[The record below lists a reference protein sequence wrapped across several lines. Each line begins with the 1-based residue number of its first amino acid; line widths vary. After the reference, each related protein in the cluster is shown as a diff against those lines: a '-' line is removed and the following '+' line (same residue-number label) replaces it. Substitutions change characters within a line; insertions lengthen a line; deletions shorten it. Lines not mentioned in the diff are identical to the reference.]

1 MNVNPEHDSQ
11 RNARPQPTALPS
23 ERTIRRQL
31 LSDAVQHPAT
41 LLPLAGAAACVVYL
55 LLLSPVFGNGAW
67 ETLVLLAC
75 GIAAAA
81 SFAWRF
87 VFRYADEYAA
97 SERQMLMLQD
107 LELARRGQQEVSERL
122 AFLESGLSGIGSDEG
137 LTALNELVGEYEK
150 LQPALER
157 QTDSDPLSM
166 ARVPVLAEE
175 TYRLGLNLL
184 SDALELLDA
193 GQSTGRESLEKE
205 VAELETAVQVARGD
219 EEQPERLKIKEDTL
233 AARRQFL
240 DLLDQLQLRVE
251 QLLFQVNR
259 CEASLHRTRIELA
272 RIRTGGSEA
281 SVDSVI
287 IALQGTLSQGK
298 EVQEELK
305 KLGY

>member
-1 MNVNPEHDSQ
+1 M
-11 RNARPQPTALPS
+11 
-23 ERTIRRQL
+23 
-31 LSDAVQHPAT
+31 
-41 LLPLAGAAACVVYL
+41 YL

-67 ETLVLLAC
+67 ATLVLLAC

-81 SFAWRF
+81 SLAWRF

-122 AFLESGLSGIGSDEG
+122 AFLESGLSGVGSDEG
-137 LTALNELVGEYEK
+137 LTALNELVDEYGK

-157 QTDSDPLSM
+157 HTDSDPLSM
-166 ARVPVLAEE
+166 ARVPVLTEE

-193 GQSTGRESLEKE
+193 GQSTGREKLEKE
-205 VAELETAVQVARGD
+205 VTELERAVHVARGD

-272 RIRTGGSEA
+272 GIRTGGSEA

-287 IALQGTLSQGK
+287 VAFQGTLSQGK

-305 KLGY
+305 RLGY